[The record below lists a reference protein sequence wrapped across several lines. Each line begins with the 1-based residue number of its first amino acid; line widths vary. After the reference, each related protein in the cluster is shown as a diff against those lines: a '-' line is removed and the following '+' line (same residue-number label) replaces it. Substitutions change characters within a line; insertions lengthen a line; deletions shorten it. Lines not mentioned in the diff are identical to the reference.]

1 MRIIAVTRQVP
12 DSNAVIKVKPDGSGI
27 ELTGVKLV
35 MDPFD
40 EFGIEK
46 AVRLKES
53 RKDVE
58 EVVAMCVGPDKAS
71 ETLRTALAIG
81 ADRAIHVCDPELD
94 SPNEMFVA
102 AVMAAAIKK
111 DEADFDL
118 ILVGKQ
124 AIDWDAGLTGPALA
138 EYLGLPHVGAVT
150 VLDVSDD
157 GKTAKATRRIEGAE
171 EVCEIQLP
179 AVITCEKGLNEVRY
193 PTLPNLMKAKK
204 KPMVVLKAAD
214 LPDLD
219 GDGKASTELVKMSPL
234 PDRPPCKILEGEPE
248 DMAKE
253 LAQLLRTEAKAI

>member
-1 MRIIAVTRQVP
+1 MRIIVVTRQVP

-58 EVVAMCVGPDKAS
+58 EVVALCVGPAKAA

-81 ADRAIHVCDPELD
+81 ADRAIHVEDPAVEV
-94 SPNEMFVA
+94 PNELFTA

-111 DEADFDL
+111 DPKGFDL

-124 AIDWDAGLTGPALA
+124 AIDWDAGQTGPALA

-150 VLDVSDD
+150 NLEVSED
-157 GKTAKATRRIEGAE
+157 GKNVKANRRIEGAE
-171 EVCEIQLP
+171 EIVECRLP

-204 KPMVVLKAAD
+204 KPMDKLAAAD

-219 GDGKASTELVKMSPL
+219 MGGKTSTELVKMSPL
-234 PDRPPCKILEGEPE
+234 PERPPCKMLEGEPA
-248 DMAKE
+248 DMARE
-253 LAQLLRTEAKAI
+253 LVSLLREEAKVV